1 MMNNN
6 QFQAYQNIP
15 AEKFT
20 IVANKD
26 IHDLKLDTKPVGYL
40 KDAFRRFC
48 KNKAS
53 VAAAFIIV
61 FLLLF
66 AIVGPLLSKA
76 EVSFVDQNIQYLLPK
91 SNTFSFLGW
100 DGYSKKTI
108 SKADYIEYRA
118 IEQELGVTVI
128 KKVYDQYDVETLNGK
143 QVVKNTYYDCYINSY
158 TKSIVKEVQLTKEAY
173 LALQQYQDE
182 NDLQIIY
189 PMTKMI
195 YFKNDTNPRAD
206 NANKD
211 ASGKYYF
218 HSIYKDNANIWYRLY
233 GSGVNK
239 GLPVGFNNNHSY
251 DEMTL
256 TPDYV
261 SKSIT
266 STSDEYVSKMRVDF
280 EDQNNQYLYAKKV
293 AGGNFLVRV
302 NYNLYFE
309 YLHGYEPVFLFG
321 ADQYGKDIFVNL
333 AAGARFSLIF
343 ALCISAINLII
354 GAFYGAIEGYYG
366 GTADMVMERIT
377 DILGG
382 VPFMIVVTLFKLHIM
397 DKVGVITTMVFAFVL
412 TGWIGMAGTTRM
424 QFYRYKNQEYVLAA
438 RTLGAKDRRI
448 MFKHI
453 FPNALGTLITSCV
466 LVIPGVIFS
475 ESSLSY
481 LGIVNLGVGGTTS
494 VGTLMANGRGSISTY
509 PHVILFPAIFIA
521 LLMITFNL
529 FGNGL
534 RDAFNPSLRGS
545 ED

>member
-66 AIVGPLLSKA
+66 ALVGPLLSKS
-76 EVSFVDQNIQYLLPK
+76 EVTFTDQNIQYLLPK

-158 TKSIVKEVQLTKEAY
+158 TKAIVKEVQLTKEAY

-218 HSIYKDNANIWYRLY
+218 DSIYKDNANIWYRLY

-239 GLPVGFNNNHSY
+239 GLPVGFNNNHDY
-251 DEMTL
+251 EDMKL

-366 GTADMVMERIT
+366 GAADMVMERIT

>member
-1 MMNNN
+1 MNQT

-15 AEKFT
+15 QEKFT
-20 IVANKD
+20 IVATQD
-26 IHDLKLDTKPVGYL
+26 IHDLKLDTKPVGYM

-53 VAAAFIIV
+53 VTAAIIII

-66 AIVGPLLSKA
+66 AVVGPFISKY
-76 EVSFVDQNIQYLLPK
+76 ETTFVDQNVQYLLPK
-91 SNTFSFLGW
+91 SKNLQFLGW
-100 DGYSKKTI
+100 NGYSKKTI

-118 IEQELGVTVI
+118 IEQELGVEVI
-128 KKVYDQYDVETLNGK
+128 SKVYDEYTTETKMGK
-143 QVVKNTYYDCYINSY
+143 LVYYNTYYECKVNSY
-158 TKSIVKEVQLTKEAY
+158 TATIMKEVQLTKEAY
-173 LALQQYQDE
+173 VALQNYQDE
-182 NDLQIIY
+182 NDVQVIY
-189 PMTKMI
+189 PITRMI
-195 YFKNDTNPRAD
+195 YFKTDESVRAD

-211 ASGKYYF
+211 ANGKFYSQ
-218 HSIYKDNANIWYRLY
+218 SIYKDNANIWYRIQ
-233 GSGVNK
+233 GSGNNK
-239 GLPVGFNNNHSY
+239 GIPAGYTNKNTY
-251 DEMTL
+251 DEIKL
-256 TPDYV
+256 THDYV
-261 SKSIT
+261 TSSLV
-266 STSDEYVSKMRVDF
+266 STSDDYTSKMRVSF
-280 EDQNNQYLYAKKV
+280 EENNEFKYAKKV
-293 AGGNFLVRV
+293 SGGNYLVRV
-302 NYNLYFE
+302 NYNEYFE
-309 YLHGYEPVFLFG
+309 YLHGHEPLFLFG

-354 GAFYGAIEGYYG
+354 GAIYGAIEGYYG
-366 GTADMVMERIT
+366 GAADMIMERIT

-397 DKVGVITTMVFAFVL
+397 DKVGTVTTMIFAFVL
-412 TGWIGMAGTTRM
+412 TGWIGMASTTRM

-481 LGIVNLGVGGTTS
+481 LGIVNLGVGGSTS

-509 PHVILFPAIFIA
+509 PHVILFPAVFIA

-545 ED
+545 EE

>member
-66 AIVGPLLSKA
+66 AIVGPLISKS
-76 EVSFVDQNIQYLLPK
+76 EVSFTDQNIQYLLPK

-143 QVVKNTYYDCYINSY
+143 TVVKNTYYDCYINSY
-158 TKSIVKEVQLTKEAY
+158 TKAIVKEVQLTRDAY

-195 YFKNDTNPRAD
+195 YFKTDTSPRAD

-211 ASGKYYF
+211 ASGKYYAD
-218 HSIYKDNANIWYRLY
+218 SIYKDNANIWYRIY

-251 DEMTL
+251 DDMTL

>member
-66 AIVGPLLSKA
+66 AIVGPLISKS
-76 EVSFVDQNIQYLLPK
+76 EVSFTDQNIQYLLPK

-143 QVVKNTYYDCYINSY
+143 QVVKNTYYDCYVNSY

-195 YFKNDTNPRAD
+195 
-206 NANKD
+206 
-211 ASGKYYF
+211 
-218 HSIYKDNANIWYRLY
+218 
-233 GSGVNK
+233 
-239 GLPVGFNNNHSY
+239 
-251 DEMTL
+251 
-256 TPDYV
+256 
-261 SKSIT
+261 
-266 STSDEYVSKMRVDF
+266 
-280 EDQNNQYLYAKKV
+280 
-293 AGGNFLVRV
+293 
-302 NYNLYFE
+302 
-309 YLHGYEPVFLFG
+309 
-321 ADQYGKDIFVNL
+321 
-333 AAGARFSLIF
+333 
-343 ALCISAINLII
+343 
-354 GAFYGAIEGYYG
+354 
-366 GTADMVMERIT
+366 
-377 DILGG
+377 
-382 VPFMIVVTLFKLHIM
+382 
-397 DKVGVITTMVFAFVL
+397 
-412 TGWIGMAGTTRM
+412 
-424 QFYRYKNQEYVLAA
+424 
-438 RTLGAKDRRI
+438 
-448 MFKHI
+448 
-453 FPNALGTLITSCV
+453 
-466 LVIPGVIFS
+466 
-475 ESSLSY
+475 
-481 LGIVNLGVGGTTS
+481 
-494 VGTLMANGRGSISTY
+494 
-509 PHVILFPAIFIA
+509 
-521 LLMITFNL
+521 
-529 FGNGL
+529 
-534 RDAFNPSLRGS
+534 
-545 ED
+545 